1 MLLCGLHNHNHSH
14 YRLLWIA
21 CTLEVIAQVVY
32 SLDWNFETSDW
43 NTFQKIFFK
52 FQTLIIRNI
61 TSCFF
66 LWFLKHVRNVA
77 EIDQEREGGPGG
89 QSPALQGVSSS
100 FNSEWLDQHLGMC
113 LSSGPNAHSMN
124 FQLSTWSHTTTKTE
138 SQHEFL
144 QVALLTQ
151 LLLPDCL
158 SESSS

>member
-43 NTFQKIFFK
+43 NTFWKIFFK

-66 LWFLKHVRNVA
+66 PVVSKTCEKCSWNQPGEGGEPRRPDTCFARGKFFLQFWMVRPTFRNVFVLWTPMLTA
-77 EIDQEREGGPGG
+77 WIFS
-89 QSPALQGVSSS
+89 SPPDHIPQQRLNHNM
-100 FNSEWLDQHLGMC
+100 NSY
-113 LSSGPNAHSMN
+113 
-124 FQLSTWSHTTTKTE
+124 K
-138 SQHEFL
+138 
-144 QVALLTQ
+144 
-151 LLLPDCL
+151 
-158 SESSS
+158 